1 MYKKTKIVAT
11 ISDKRCDVDF
21 IRDLYENGMNV
32 VRLNTAHQTHEDAL
46 KVIKNVR
53 KVSDKIAILLDTKG
67 PEIRTNEQ
75 DEDFPVN
82 AGDIVYMKGAPGVK
96 SSKTCINLSYE
107 NFVDDVTVGA
117 KILIDDGMLEL
128 KVLEDDGEK
137 LKCQVMNKGKI
148 QGHKSVNIPSALI
161 KLPALTRKDI
171 RFINFAV
178 EHKLDFIAHSFV
190 RKAADVIAVQ
200 SILDSH
206 GSDMKII
213 AKIEN
218 EEGVQNIDEILEH
231 AYGIM
236 VARGD
241 LMVEISSPRLP
252 VVQRMLV
259 RKAVEARKPV
269 IVATQMLQ
277 SMIENPRPTRAEVND
292 IATAIAEGTDAIMLS
307 GETAYGKYPVEAV
320 QTMTAIAHEIEAN
333 LPDMITLPPKVISN
347 PTASYLMKS
356 AVEASVQLP
365 IRVIISDTTS
375 GNTVRGMAAYRG
387 KKLIY
392 AHCYRENVMRMLA
405 LSFGVYADYGKV
417 PKVHAQ
423 FIKEAL
429 QNLLNRGGY
438 KRDDQVLIIS
448 GSFGKAN
455 GSSFIEVGEVDQ
467 LMELAEHAASMTE

>member
-11 ISDKRCDVDF
+11 ISDKNCDVEF
-21 IRDLYENGMNV
+21 IRELYKNGMNV

-53 KVSDKIAILLDTKG
+53 KVSKKIAILLDTKG

-75 DEDFPVN
+75 DEDIIVN
-82 AGDIVYMKGAPGVK
+82 AGDIVYVKGAPGEK
-96 SSKTCINLSYE
+96 STRECICLSYE

-117 KILIDDGMLEL
+117 KILIDDGMLEMR
-128 KVLEDDGEK
+128 VLEDDGVC
-137 LKCQVMNKGKI
+137 LKCKVMNHGKI
-148 QGHKSVNIPSALI
+148 QGRKSVNIPSTLI
-161 KLPALTRKDI
+161 RLPSLTRKDI

-218 EEGVQNIDEILEH
+218 EEGVENIDEILEH

-241 LMVEISSPRLP
+241 LAVEISSPRLP

-277 SMIENPRPTRAEVND
+277 SMIDNPRPTRAEVND
-292 IATAIAEGTDAIMLS
+292 IATAIAEGADAIMLS
-307 GETAYGKYPVEAV
+307 GETAYGKYPVESV
-320 QTMTAIAHEIEAN
+320 VMMKDIAHEIEKH
-333 LPDMITLPPKVISN
+333 LPKMLDLPNRVISN
-347 PTASYLMKS
+347 NTASYLMKS
-356 AVEASVQLP
+356 AVEASVELP
-365 IRVIISDTTS
+365 IKAIVADTTS

-387 KKLIY
+387 QKLIF
-392 AHCYRENVMRMLA
+392 AHCYKESTMRILA
-405 LSFGVYADYGKV
+405 LSFGVYADYGK
-417 PKVHAQ
+417 PEKVHSR
-423 FIKEAL
+423 FISKAL
-429 QNLLNRGGY
+429 DNLLNRGFY
-438 KRDDQVLIIS
+438 DEKDQVLVIS

-455 GSSFIEVGEVDQ
+455 GSSFIEVGEIAR
-467 LMELAEHAASMTE
+467 LRELSEMNMLTD